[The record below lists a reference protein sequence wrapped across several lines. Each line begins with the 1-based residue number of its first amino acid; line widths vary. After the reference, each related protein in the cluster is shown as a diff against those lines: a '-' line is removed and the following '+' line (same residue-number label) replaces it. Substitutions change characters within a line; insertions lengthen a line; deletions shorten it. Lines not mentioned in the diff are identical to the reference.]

1 MPGGASNTRMEL
13 KNKSGKIIPLYNAD
27 HLEKQLRSHGRPT
40 DTFRGK
46 VNSLRYTCRGRT
58 SISGWFL
65 TDCRSINDLLPE
77 IYSGTGNEEVSLTLV
92 DNSDTLESGNDSG
105 GGGSSSSSNTTSHEI
120 KKLYVIN
127 AYAVTGVIRRDINKP
142 DDAGSRM
149 SELQRGGDYAAG
161 DTRIDN
167 HDNQMYVLQVVDY
180 RYYTTILGGV
190 VSAHNV
196 RERLW
201 DETSTIDC
209 YDISDGFTWQSM
221 ITDLWGGGGV
231 GLSHGKASY
240 PTLGPFNYQFW
251 GVTSF
256 DALHKVLDDIDHT
269 LIRKLDGTADVAD
282 MATYDSTS
290 ASERE
295 QHKGDLIEVSND
307 LSAPVLAEKIF
318 VVFPKWDYQFQTSSN
333 LDEITPQDYWH
344 NRPIWYEE
352 RDTATLISASSKLD
366 YWKANHGSTV
376 TYPDGSFDILHDG
389 MIAQF
394 DPRASGDSG
403 ITTGGPTPANN
414 SDIVACATA
423 RATAYIEAK
432 LNGDNAI
439 FREVY
444 RGFIPFTPTR
454 DISCITWKNSG
465 GGAVTV
471 IESVGRSFDSKFI
484 ATGKGI
490 SRGSG
495 GGETSSGYDLK
506 ETSSRRVSQE
516 FPGAPDH
523 ARLSE
528 PVLRWAIVEP
538 KANAAPGI
546 RVNCDVYYGLEESG
560 LIEFTDSGR
569 DILVTNISKTD
580 TLPIGSR
587 VIAYWNEQ
595 IREWVTN
602 WWDFSWNLLGG
613 EWCAITT
620 ARGAVTD
627 YTQDDC
633 FDHVELLRANKDSLL
648 RSFKRI
654 LSDTSSAAIDACR
667 PSEFDEGATW
677 SGPDPLEM
685 LISIDPSPVSTN
697 YGGGYVIGSGAS
709 NTSGKVRWT
718 EAPEIGKHLIIGS
731 TVNSILTTPAFVT
744 FGANGRANPAATSA
758 PGNFTLMMKVNPV
771 GYLIST
777 QTIATVGDLTPV
789 AMPATCDETNPADAT
804 MIFPNNDAVFRPGM
818 HMSVKET
825 GNVGAGT
832 DNNCLQMRWTSPG
845 VWGYIDVQGA
855 SNVDHADSS
864 TQVSGISAGGYNYRL
879 HFDDGICVKIERVA
893 ANGEDGAGQAIHEAD
908 NYLGH
913 RVDTG
918 GADCSWAAYSPPNP
932 CDADP

>member
-13 KNKSGKIIPLYNAD
+13 KNKSGYIIPLYNAD

-77 IYSGTGNEEVSLTLV
+77 IYSGTGHEEVSLTLV
-92 DNSDTLESGNDSG
+92 DDSDTLESGNDRSSMVG
-105 GGGSSSSSNTTSHEI
+105 GGGSSSSSNTSHEI

-142 DDAGSRM
+142 DEAGSRM

-161 DTRIDN
+161 DTKIDN

-180 RYYTTILGGV
+180 RYYSNILGGK
-190 VSAHNV
+190 VSNYNV
-196 RERLW
+196 RRRLW
-201 DETSTIDC
+201 DEDSDTSV
-209 YDISDGFTWQSM
+209 YSVSDGFTWQSM
-221 ITDLWGGGGV
+221 LIDIWGSGGV
-231 GLSHGKASY
+231 GLSHGSANY

-251 GVTSF
+251 GVTAF

-282 MATYDSTS
+282 MATYDPTS
-290 ASERE
+290 SNERE
-295 QHKGDLIEVSND
+295 EHKGDLIEVSND
-307 LSAPVLAEKIF
+307 LTAPVLAEKIF
-318 VVFPKWDYQFQTSSN
+318 VIFPKWDYQFQTSAEV
-333 LDEITPQDYWH
+333 DEVTPQDYWH

-352 RDTATLISASSKLD
+352 RETATLISSSSKLD
-366 YWKANHGSTV
+366 YWEANHQGTV
-376 TYPDGSFDILHDG
+376 TTQPGSFDILHDG

-394 DPRASGDSG
+394 DPRPHGSGSSDSF
-403 ITTGGPTPANN
+403 ITDGGPTPSNN
-414 SDIVACATA
+414 SDITDHATA
-423 RATAYIEAK
+423 RATAYIEAR

-484 ATGKGI
+484 ATGTG
-490 SRGSG
+490 SSEGSG
-495 GGETSSGYDLK
+495 GGETSPGYDLK
-506 ETSSRRVSQE
+506 DSSSRRVSQE
-516 FPGAPDH
+516 FPGSPDH

-528 PVLRWAIVEP
+528 PVLRWAIVET
-538 KANAAPGI
+538 KAEAAPGV
-546 RVNCDVYYGLEESG
+546 RVNCDVYYGLEASG
-560 LIEFTDSGR
+560 SITFTDTGNR
-569 DILVTNISKTD
+569 DILVTNISKTA
-580 TLPIGSR
+580 TMPSGSR
-587 VIAYWNEQ
+587 VMAYWNEQ

-602 WWDFSWNLLGG
+602 WYDFDWNLLGG
-613 EWCAITT
+613 DICAITT
-620 ARGAVTD
+620 ARGAVTN
-627 YTQDDC
+627 YTYDNC
-633 FDHVELLRANKDSLL
+633 FDHIELLRANRDSLL
-648 RSFKRI
+648 RSFKRTP
-654 LSDTSSAAIDACR
+654 SGADACVKEEGYN
-667 PSEFDEGATW
+667 SDEA
-677 SGPDPLEM
+677 LEM
-685 LISIDPSPVSTN
+685 LISIDPAPAYTA

-709 NTSGKVRWT
+709 NTVGKVRWT
-718 EAPEIGKHLIIGS
+718 EAPEIGKHLVIGS
-731 TVNSILTTPAFVT
+731 TVNSILATPAFVA
-744 FGANGRANPAATSA
+744 FNANGRANTSA
-758 PGNFTLMMKVNPV
+758 SGLPGNFTLMMKVNPV

-777 QTIATVGDLTPV
+777 QTIATVGALTPV
-789 AMPATCDETNPADAT
+789 AMPATCNETDPADAT
-804 MIFPNNDAVFRPGM
+804 MIFPNNDASFRPGM

-825 GNVGAGT
+825 GNAGSGS

-845 VWGYIDVQGA
+845 VWGYIDVQA
-855 SNVDHADSS
+855 DSNVDHADSS
-864 TQVSGISAGGYNYRL
+864 TQSGGVSAGGYNYRL

-893 ANGEDGAGQAIHEAD
+893 ANGEDGAGQTIHESS

-913 RVDTG
+913 RVDTA
-918 GADCSWAAYSPPNP
+918 GADCSYSSYSPPNP
-932 CDADP
+932 CD